1 MSRLFSSAKVT
12 FAEAQTGLD
21 LGFLDLYPGGH
32 IFRSFHRQMRA
43 DFFHEVVRLV
53 QNEKTDL

>member
-21 LGFLDLYPGGH
+21 LGFLDLHPGGH
-32 IFRSFHRQMRA
+32 IFRFFHRQMRA
-43 DFFHEVVRLV
+43 DFFREVVPPA
-53 QNEKTDL
+53 QNKKTDL